1 VIADNSIRTE
11 FNAFLG
17 FFQRQIYVYRRF
29 WRWEVVW
36 FIYALVSTLSIGYLS
51 AGLLGQTSAASLKHI
66 QLYLL
71 VGSLLWSY
79 LSVTFSEVSFAL
91 VWEQWEG
98 TIEYTFMAPMKR
110 ATHLLGVI
118 GFALIYG
125 LLRTML
131 IVVIVALAFQLD
143 LSNANLGAALLLFA
157 ASSVPLVGVC
167 IVIATF
173 PLLSPEKGEQMGV
186 ATQGILLLVSGVYY
200 PISVLP
206 LPLQWVGDASPL
218 TYSLSSVRHA
228 LLDNASLASSMPT
241 VGLLLGSGVLLVAAA
256 FYGFARAERRA
267 KRLGLLKR
275 TG

>member
-131 IVVIVALAFQLD
+131 IVVIVSLAFQLD

>member
-1 VIADNSIRTE
+1 VIADNSVRTE

-17 FFQRQIYVYRRF
+17 FFQRQIYIYRRF
-29 WRWEVVW
+29 WRWELVW
-36 FIYALVSTLSIGYLS
+36 FVYALVSTLSIGYLS
-51 AGLLGQTSAASLKHI
+51 AGLLGKTSAANLKHI

-79 LSVTFSEVSFAL
+79 LSVTFSEVSFAI

-110 ATHLLGVI
+110 ATHLFGVI
-118 GFALIYG
+118 GFALVYG
-125 LLRTML
+125 LIRTVL
-131 IVVIVALAFQLD
+131 IVVIVAATFQLD
-143 LSNANLGAALLLFA
+143 LSNANLGAAFLLFA
-157 ASSVPLVGVC
+157 ASSVPLVGICVL
-167 IVIATF
+167 IATF

-200 PISVLP
+200 SISVLP
-206 LPLQWVGDASPL
+206 LPLQWIGDASPL
-218 TYSLSSVRHA
+218 TYSLSSVRQA
-228 LLDNASLASSMPT
+228 LLDNASIASCLPT
-241 VGLLLGSGVLLVAAA
+241 LGLLLVSGAALVGAA
-256 FYGFARAERRA
+256 FFGFAWAERRA